1 MLKAYFDRYF
11 IYNSDYIVDLTDGS
25 RQVINGGGVDWRVG
39 VIDTGLETMTGGRLL
54 RLRKSMRGGTF
65 MVTYGDGVGDV
76 DIRRLAEFHQAH
88 GKVATVTAVRIG
100 IGRGVIR
107 FTEEDLQ
114 TFMTD
119 SRTCPPKPKS
129 PSYRP
134 THLTLQKHG

>member
-1 MLKAYFDRYF
+1 MNVLTVKEVAERLKVSQAC
-11 IYNSDYIVDLTDGS
+11 IYQLVAE
-25 RQVINGGGVDWRVG
+25 
-39 VIDTGLETMTGGRLL
+39 GLLP
-54 RLRKSMRGGTF
+54 
-65 MVTYGDGVGDV
+65 
-76 DIRRLAEFHQAH
+76 
-88 GKVATVTAVRIG
+88 AVRIG

-134 THLTLQKHG
+134 THLTLQKRG